1 MRSIFPI
8 LSLSVC
14 SLILAASNEPFI
26 LAAGGALEGPV
37 ADAPSTWELDRD
49 SALAQLETQPNDP
62 YSINFTY
69 VQLDGRLYAYA
80 VDNRTNWV
88 ANIEKN
94 ALVRVRLQNKIYAAR
109 ATRVTSSEELDNF
122 ASVWTGLSVFQR
134 DPMQFE
140 EVWLY
145 RLEARFV
152 SQQSTY

>member
-1 MRSIFPI
+1 M
-8 LSLSVC
+8 C
-14 SLILAASNEPFI
+14 SLILAACNEPFT

-37 ADAPSTWELDRD
+37 AEAPSTWELDKD

-80 VDNRTNWV
+80 GDTRTNWV
-88 ANIEKN
+88 ANIEKDP
-94 ALVRVRLQNKIYAAR
+94 LVRVRLQNKIYAAR
-109 ATRVTSSEELDNF
+109 AIRVTGSEELNNF
-122 ASVWTGLSVFQR
+122 ASVWTDLSVFQR

-145 RLEARFV
+145 RLEARSV

>member
-1 MRSIFPI
+1 M
-8 LSLSVC
+8 
-14 SLILAASNEPFI
+14 
-26 LAAGGALEGPV
+26 EGPV
-37 ADAPSTWELDRD
+37 AKPPSTWELDRD

-69 VQLDGRLYAYA
+69 VQLDGILYAYA
-80 VDNRTNWV
+80 GDTRTNWV

-94 ALVRVRLQNKIYAAR
+94 ALVRVRLQNKIYEAR
-109 ATRVTSSEELDNF
+109 ATRVTSSEELNNF

-145 RLEARFV
+145 RLEARAV
-152 SQQSTY
+152 SQHSAY

>member
-1 MRSIFPI
+1 M
-8 LSLSVC
+8 
-14 SLILAASNEPFI
+14 
-26 LAAGGALEGPV
+26 EGPV
-37 ADAPSTWELDRD
+37 AEAPSTWELDRD

-80 VDNRTNWV
+80 GDTRTNWV

-134 DPMQFE
+134 DPMHFE
-140 EVWLY
+140 EV
-145 RLEARFV
+145 
-152 SQQSTY
+152 

>member
-1 MRSIFPI
+1 M
-8 LSLSVC
+8 C
-14 SLILAASNEPFI
+14 SLILAACNEPFI

-37 ADAPSTWELDRD
+37 AEAPSTWELDRD

-69 VQLDGRLYAYA
+69 VQLDGRIYAYA
-80 VDNRTNWV
+80 GDTRTNWV

-145 RLEARFV
+145 RLEARSV

>member
-1 MRSIFPI
+1 M
-8 LSLSVC
+8 
-14 SLILAASNEPFI
+14 AE
-26 LAAGGALEGPV
+26 
-37 ADAPSTWELDRD
+37 APSTWELDKD

-69 VQLDGRLYAYA
+69 VQLDGILYAYA
-80 VDNRTNWV
+80 GDTRTNWV

-94 ALVRVRLQNKIYAAR
+94 ALVRVRLQNKIYEAR
-109 ATRVTSSEELDNF
+109 ATRVTSSEELNKF

-145 RLEARFV
+145 RLEARSV